1 MITFYRRME
10 ADRPELCQS
19 AHLYR
24 MCERPVVAVFEHG
37 VWVMYDFYTG
47 RIVTF
52 DVHRYR
58 VCALRLAEEFTRAKI
73 AQGFAIGNSI
83 DQPAESVA
91 VVEKFIKSGRSYRRL
106 PKAKPCTEK

>member
-10 ADRPELCQS
+10 SDLQELCKS

-24 MCERPVVAVFEHG
+24 MCDRPVLAVFEHG
-37 VWVMYDFYTG
+37 VWAMYDFNTG

-52 DVHRYR
+52 DVHKYR
-58 VCALRLAEEFTRAKI
+58 VCALRLAEEFTRTKI

-91 VVEKFIKSGRSYRRL
+91 VVEKFMKSGRSYRRL
-106 PKAKPCTEK
+106 PITKPCQKK